1 MLRYSHI
8 ILESFLFALLT
19 CIICTSC
26 EKVELD
32 DIDDMAEGTTEVKIL
47 TRSTDGEST
56 VLPLMVYA
64 FDLNTGYLAN
74 SISIES
80 ASDSPILN
88 LSPGNYQVVAL
99 SFSNVCSVDTP
110 NEIEDILQLPEE
122 NYIDESLM
130 MGSATVNVTSNT
142 TANITLYNQVCAI
155 DLSLSD
161 IPSDVTNV
169 SVTLSFLYNAIT
181 FSGNLLGNVA
191 TTVRLTRDSNGVWSA
206 PRFYILPNKNDRLT
220 LSISTTSSSEEQ
232 TYGYTY
238 NGKLE
243 ANTPYAINGSY
254 SDGFSVNGVINLA
267 GWNKPQEIN
276 FHFGAVSTPDDTP
289 SEPTEDDMQEFTV
302 STIPT
307 AGTLWDNHFVA
318 AVLDATATSAELILL
333 STTEWTDITSAFH
346 ADTPTMATDITSSYN
361 EGEIKGWCIPTR
373 DEAKLMRTSIGLD
386 HLSKTNSLLS
396 SNNIPPLASGE
407 QEDGNKVR
415 YLCDDAA
422 YTYAWN
428 STTTSKSGSK
438 RTYHLRLIK
447 RIRVKTE

>member
-80 ASDSPILN
+80 ASDSPVLN

-99 SFSNVCSVDTP
+99 SFSNVCSVDSP

-191 TTVRLTRDSNGVWSA
+191 TTVRLTRYNNGVWSA

-220 LSISTTSSSEEQ
+220 LSISTTSSSGEQ

-361 EGEIKGWCIPTR
+361 EGEIKGWSIPTR

-386 HLSKTNSLLS
+386 HLSKTNTLLS

>member
-1 MLRYSHI
+1 M
-8 ILESFLFALLT
+8 ESFLFALLT

-80 ASDSPILN
+80 ASDSPVLN

-99 SFSNVCSVDTP
+99 SFSNVCSVDSP

-191 TTVRLTRDSNGVWSA
+191 TTVRLTRYNNGVWSA

-220 LSISTTSSSEEQ
+220 LSISTTSSSGEQ

-361 EGEIKGWCIPTR
+361 EGEIKGWSIPTR

-386 HLSKTNSLLS
+386 HLSKTNTLLS

>member
-8 ILESFLFALLT
+8 ILESFLLALLT

-32 DIDDMAEGTTEVKIL
+32 DIDETTEGTTEVKIL
-47 TRSTDGEST
+47 TRSTNGESA
-56 VLPLMVYA
+56 VLPLMIYA

-80 ASDSPILN
+80 ESDSPVLS
-88 LSPGNYQVVAL
+88 LSPGNYQVVAI
-99 SFSNVCSVDTP
+99 SFSNVCSVDSP
-110 NEIEDILQLPEE
+110 NEIEDFLQLPEE
-122 NYIDESLM
+122 NYIDEPLK

-161 IPSDVTNV
+161 IPSDVTDVN
-169 SVTLSFLYNAIT
+169 VTLSFLYNAMT
-181 FSGNLLGNVA
+181 FSGNLLGNGA
-191 TTVRLTRDSNGVWSA
+191 TTVRLTRDSNGVWNA

-220 LSISTTSSSEEQ
+220 LSISTTSPVGEQ

-243 ANTPYAINGSY
+243 ANTPYAIKGSY
-254 SDGFSVNGVINLA
+254 SNGFSVNGVVNLA
-267 GWNKPQEIN
+267 GWNNPQQIN
-276 FHFGAVSTPDDTP
+276 FHFGSTNTPNDSP
-289 SEPTEDDMQEFTV
+289 SEPSEDDMQEYTV
-302 STIPT
+302 ASIPT
-307 AGTLWDNHFVA
+307 AGTIWENHFVA
-318 AVLDATATSAELILL
+318 GVLDATATSAELILL

-346 ADTPTMATDITSSYN
+346 ADTPTMATDIASSYI
-361 EGEIKGWCIPTR
+361 EGEIREWSIPTR
-373 DEAKLMRTSIGLD
+373 EEAKLMRSTIGLD
-386 HLSKTNSLLS
+386 LLSKTNSVLA
-396 SNNIPPLASGE
+396 SNSIPPLASGE

-415 YLCDDAA
+415 YLCDEAA
-422 YTYAWN
+422 YTYAWD
-428 STTTSKSGSK
+428 SSTTSKSGSK

-447 RIRVKTE
+447 RIRVKT

>member
-99 SFSNVCSVDTP
+99 SFSNVCSVDSP

-181 FSGNLLGNVA
+181 FSGNLLGNA
-191 TTVRLTRDSNGVWSA
+191 TTTVRLTRDNNGVWSA

-220 LSISTTSSSEEQ
+220 LSISTTSSSGEQ

-243 ANTPYAINGSY
+243 TNTPYAINGSY

-361 EGEIKGWCIPTR
+361 EGEIKGWRIPTR

-396 SNNIPPLASGE
+396 SNSIPPLASGE